1 MRPLLWVVLVFAALL
16 VGAVAACGGD
26 DESRGDD
33 ESPGELGDDVRAAR
47 ITSSEP
53 TPAPPPTAT
62 PSAAGFQGPAGG
74 AGPKAQ
80 PAPLPQTRI
89 IVHTARISM
98 VVDDVARTVSEIG
111 DVAAD
116 LGGWVVNS
124 DWTSRHSGAI
134 AIRVPAQSLSVALG
148 LLEDLSIEVLSQE
161 LTSQDV
167 TDEYVDSQSRLASL
181 RATEKRL
188 LSFLEQANT
197 VKDALLVQEELAK
210 LQLGIEELQGR
221 LNYLQETA
229 AYSLIEASLQVSSV
243 TIAVDAGPDSS
254 VRVGEPARFRASFMP
269 PGGVED
275 YSFVWDFG
283 DGTSA
288 PGAGSAPRPN
298 GERVT
303 ATVNHVYDDDRDSP
317 YIVKIDLSGVGAD
330 GRAEGSDSL
339 EVSVSR
345 VPTIEVFAGD
355 YRTVEEGDDL
365 DYNASFTR
373 PEELWD
379 YQYRWDFGDGSP
391 TITGVPDERETRV
404 TAPHSFAD
412 YRPTPYTVSVT
423 VSAMSEA
430 GRVSGSSSFSVR
442 VTETEG
448 FTVGGW
454 NIGGTAKSAIRAL
467 TAVAKVALIAL
478 TWLAIF
484 SPVIII
490 VAVIAY
496 LANRYGNRLSRRRS
510 YWRPRPPTPPTEQ
523 PDPQPE
529 TDVRE

>member
-1 MRPLLWVVLVFAALL
+1 MKPLLLGVLVFVALL
-16 VGAVAACGGD
+16 MGASMACGEEGEPTGSPD
-26 DESRGDD
+26 GSR
-33 ESPGELGDDVRAAR
+33 SVRISASTA
-47 ITSSEP
+47 
-53 TPAPPPTAT
+53 TPAPTSPELPTGT
-62 PSAAGFQGPAGG
+62 PAPGAFEVPLGGPGS
-74 AGPKAQ
+74 KAQ
-80 PAPLPQTRI
+80 PAPLPQSRI

-98 VVDDVARTVSEIG
+98 VVDDVAQTVSQIG

-134 AIRVPAQSLSVALG
+134 AIRVPAQSLSVALE
-148 LLEDLSIEVLSQE
+148 LLEDLAIEVQSQE
-161 LTSQDV
+161 LTSEDV
-167 TDEYVDSQSRLASL
+167 TDEFVDSQSRLASL
-181 RATEKRL
+181 RATEQRL
-188 LSFLEQANT
+188 LSFLEQADT
-197 VKDALLVQEELAK
+197 VEDALLVQEELSK

-243 TIAVDAGPDSS
+243 TIAVDAGPDAS
-254 VRVGEPARFRASFMP
+254 VRVGEAARFRASFMP
-269 PGGVED
+269 PPGIED

-288 PGAGSAPRPN
+288 EGAGSAPRPN

-317 YIVKIDLSGVGAD
+317 YIVKIDLSGVGVD

-339 EVSVSR
+339 EAAVSR

-355 YRTVEEGDDL
+355 DRTVAEGKDGE
-365 DYNASFTR
+365 YSASFTR

-391 TITGVPDERETRV
+391 TVTGAPEEGETRV
-404 TAPHSFAD
+404 ATTHSFAD

-423 VSAMSEA
+423 VSAMSDA
-430 GRVSGSSSFSVR
+430 GRVSGSSSFR
-442 VTETEG
+442 VQVNETEG

-454 NIGGTAKSAIRAL
+454 NIGGTAKSAVRAL
-467 TAVAKVALIAL
+467 SAVAKVALIVL

-490 VAVIAY
+490 VGAIAY
-496 LANRYGNRLSRRRS
+496 LVNRFGSRLTMRTPYRR
-510 YWRPRPPTPPTEQ
+510 PAPQTPAPSPEQ

>member
-1 MRPLLWVVLVFAALL
+1 MRPILWVVLVFAALL
-16 VGAVAACGGD
+16 VGAATACAEGGATPPTPTP
-26 DESRGDD
+26 GDQART
-33 ESPGELGDDVRAAR
+33 VR

-53 TPAPPPTAT
+53 TPALAPAD
-62 PSAAGFQGPAGG
+62 FQGPAGST
-74 AGPKAQ
+74 GPKAQ

-111 DVAAD
+111 NVAAD

-134 AIRVPAQSLSVALG
+134 AIRVPARSLSVALG

-167 TDEYVDSQSRLASL
+167 TDEYVDSQSRLVSL
-181 RATEKRL
+181 RATEKRM
-188 LSFLEQANT
+188 LSFLEQAIT
-197 VKDALLVQEELAK
+197 VEDALLLQQEVSK
-210 LQLGIEELQGR
+210 LQLSIEELQGR
-221 LNYLQETA
+221 INYLQETS
-229 AYSLIEASLQVSSV
+229 AYSLIEANLQVSTV
-243 TIAVDAGPDSS
+243 PVDVDAGPDVS
-254 VRVGEPARFRASFMP
+254 VRVGEPVRFRASFMP
-269 PGGVED
+269 PAGVED

-283 DGTSA
+283 DGTSTA
-288 PGAGSAPRPN
+288 SAGSSPRPG
-298 GERVT
+298 GERLT
-303 ATVNHVYDDDRDSP
+303 ATVTQVYDDDRDSP

-339 EVSVSR
+339 EVAVSR

-355 YRTVEEGDDL
+355 DRTVEEGKDGE
-365 DYNASFTR
+365 YSASFTR
-373 PEELWD
+373 PEALWD

-391 TITGVPDERETRV
+391 TITGSPEEGATRV
-404 TAPHSFAD
+404 ATTHSFND
-412 YRPTPYTVSVT
+412 YRPTRYSTLVT
-423 VSAMSEA
+423 VSAMSEG
-430 GRVSGSSSFSVR
+430 GRVSGTASFKVK

-454 NIGGTAKSAIRAL
+454 NLAGTAKTAIRAL
-467 TAVAKVALIAL
+467 SAVAKVALIAL

-496 LANRYGNRLSRRRS
+496 LANRYGDRLSRRRS

>member
-1 MRPLLWVVLVFAALL
+1 MRPILWVVLVFAALL
-16 VGAVAACGGD
+16 VGAVMACGGV
-26 DESRGDD
+26 DESSR
-33 ESPGELGDDVRAAR
+33 ELGDDTRTVR
-47 ITSSEP
+47 IPSSTP
-53 TPAPPPTAT
+53 TPAPAPTAA
-62 PSAAGFQGPAGG
+62 PGLPNDQEG
-74 AGPKAQ
+74 AFVVTAPKAQ

-188 LSFLEQANT
+188 LSFLEQADT

-229 AYSLIEASLQVSSV
+229 AYSLVEASLQVSSV
-243 TIAVDAGPDSS
+243 TIAVDAGPDAS
-254 VRVGEPARFRASFMP
+254 VRVGEPARFRASFTP
-269 PGGVED
+269 PPGVED

-288 PGAGSAPRPN
+288 SGAGSAPRPN

-330 GRAEGSDSL
+330 GRAEGFDSL

-373 PEELWD
+373 PKELWD

-391 TITGVPDERETRV
+391 TITGVPEERETRV

-490 VAVIAY
+490 VAGIAY
-496 LANRYGNRLSRRRS
+496 LANRFGSRLTTRTPRR
-510 YWRPRPPTPPTEQ
+510 RPRPPFPPPPEQ
-523 PDPQPE
+523 PEPQPGA
-529 TDVRE
+529 DVRE

>member
-1 MRPLLWVVLVFAALL
+1 MRPLLLGFLGLTILLSAVFIACAAGEDPTPTFGD
-16 VGAVAACGGD
+16 GARTV
-26 DESRGDD
+26 
-33 ESPGELGDDVRAAR
+33 R
-47 ITSSEP
+47 ITDSEP
-53 TPAPPPTAT
+53 TPAPPPT
-62 PSAAGFQGPAGG
+62 SAPEAAMTQPEESDGVGS
-74 AGPKAQ
+74 KAQ
-80 PAPLPQTRI
+80 AAPLPQSRI
-89 IVHTARISM
+89 IVHTALISM
-98 VVDDVARTVSEIG
+98 IVGDVAETVSEIG

-124 DWTSRHSGAI
+124 DWTSRHSGTI
-134 AIRVPAQSLSVALG
+134 SIRIPAQSLTVALG

-188 LSFLEQANT
+188 LSFLEQADT

-229 AYSLIEASLQVSSV
+229 AYSLIEARLQVSSV
-243 TIAVDAGPDSS
+243 TIDVDAGPDTS
-254 VRVGEPARFRASFMP
+254 VRVGEAARFRASFIPP
-269 PGGVED
+269 PGVDD

-283 DGTSA
+283 DGASA
-288 PGAGSAPRPN
+288 SGVGSALRPN

-317 YIVKIDLSGVGAD
+317 YIVTLDLTGVGRE
-330 GRAEGSDSL
+330 GLAEGSDTL

-345 VPTIEVFAGD
+345 VPTIEVFGGD
-355 YRTVEEGDDL
+355 DRTVEEGKEEE
-365 DYNASFTR
+365 YSASFTR

-391 TITGVPDERETRV
+391 TITGSPEEGATRV
-404 TAPHSFAD
+404 TATHEFAD
-412 YRPTPYTVSVT
+412 YRPMPYTVSVT

-430 GRVSGSSSFSVR
+430 GRVSGVSNFNTH

-454 NIGGTAKSAIRAL
+454 DLGGTAKAAIRAL
-467 TAVAKVALIAL
+467 SAVARVALIVL

-484 SPVIII
+484 SPVIIVI
-490 VAVIAY
+490 AAIAY
-496 LANRYGNRLSRRRS
+496 LANRFGSRLTTRTPRR
-510 YWRPRPPTPPTEQ
+510 RPRPPFPPREQ
-523 PDPQPE
+523 PDPPAAP
-529 TDVRE
+529 DIRE